1 MKRIIISE
9 NAYHRLLEIGGVYP
23 DGQVDM
29 FFDQNGVDEYRSS
42 ANGRAINALLKAE
55 KECGWGHSASKDMG
69 AYTEYVCYPL
79 SDYSS
84 KDRQT
89 FMELIKSYAPIKDNI
104 NFMTPRNSFTKVFN
118 VRIKNI

>member
-1 MKRIIISE
+1 MKRITITES
-9 NAYHRLLEIGGVYP
+9 AYHRLLEIGGVYP

-29 FFDQNGVDEYRSS
+29 FFNQDGVDEYRSS
-42 ANGRAINALLKAE
+42 ANGRAIEALLRAE

-79 SDYSS
+79 SEYTS

-89 FMELIKSYAPIKDNI
+89 FMELIKQYAPIKDNI

>member
-55 KECGWGHSASKDMG
+55 KECGWGHSASKDMR

-79 SDYSS
+79 SDYLSI
-84 KDRQT
+84 KIT
-89 FMELIKSYAPIKDNI
+89 LIS
-104 NFMTPRNSFTKVFN
+104 
-118 VRIKNI
+118 

>member
-1 MKRIIISE
+1 MKKIIISE
-9 NAYHRLLEIGGVYP
+9 STYQKLFEIGGVYP
-23 DGQVDM
+23 DGQMDM
-29 FFDQNGVDEYRSS
+29 FFDQDGVDEYRSS
-42 ANGRAINALLKAE
+42 ANGRAIEALLRAE

-79 SDYSS
+79 SEYRS

-89 FMELIKSYAPIKDNI
+89 FMELIKQYAPIKDNI
-104 NFMTPRNSFTKVFN
+104 NFITQRNSFTKVFN

>member
-1 MKRIIISE
+1 MKRIVISE
-9 NAYHRLLEIGGVYP
+9 SAYHRLLEIGGVYP

-29 FFDQNGVDEYRSS
+29 FFDQDGVDEYRSS
-42 ANGRAINALLKAE
+42 ANGRAIEALLKAE

-79 SDYSS
+79 SEYTS

-89 FMELIKSYAPIKDNI
+89 FMKLIKKYAPIKDNI